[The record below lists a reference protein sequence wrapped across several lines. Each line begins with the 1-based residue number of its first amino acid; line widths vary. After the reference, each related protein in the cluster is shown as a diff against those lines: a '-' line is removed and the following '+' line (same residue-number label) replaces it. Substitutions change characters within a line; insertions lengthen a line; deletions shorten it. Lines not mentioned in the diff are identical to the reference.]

1 MAAQTAAILGNKGE
15 FSSFSYAGKTI
26 RFRTS
31 RHLER
36 YTKIKTWD
44 NGYLEVMAKYDN
56 SPEEEEDYID
66 LVPILK
72 NLYMEPH
79 TFLQAIKEVQI
90 RDGLASESDKGF
102 SGE

>member
-1 MAAQTAAILGNKGE
+1 M
-15 FSSFSYAGKTI
+15 
-26 RFRTS
+26 
-31 RHLER
+31 
-36 YTKIKTWD
+36 TWD
-44 NGYLEVMAKYDN
+44 HGYLEVMAKYDN

-90 RDGLASESDKGF
+90 HNG
-102 SGE
+102 